1 MISHPGLR
9 RALLAALMVPLFV
22 APVRE
27 PTHAIVAPTP
37 PAAFPLTF
45 ERAPSEVPRPSALVF
60 PLDGQE
66 TDFALTSPE
75 QGVLFDIDGNGAK
88 EQIAWTPAGMN
99 VAFLAIDLNG
109 DGRINSG
116 KELFG
121 SATLAGSRNGSDALL
136 QMFQQSGAPPSGSIH
151 DGHDLYDRLLLWVD
165 RNHDGHSDRAE
176 QTKAREAFTA
186 IGLGYQS
193 VGWADAHGNR
203 VRFQGWMQART
214 AGPDQGQAMD
224 ARDEAERRRRYFDV
238 QLQTVTPRH
247 Q

>member
-1 MISHPGLR
+1 
-9 RALLAALMVPLFV
+9 MVPLLV

-37 PAAFPLTF
+37 PSAFPLTF
-45 ERAPSEVPRPSALVF
+45 ERRPSDVPRPSSLLF
-60 PLDGQE
+60 PLHGQG

-75 QGVLFDIDGNGAK
+75 QGVLFDSDGNGAK
-88 EQIAWTPAGMN
+88 EQIAWTRTGMN

-121 SATLAGSRNGSDALL
+121 SATLAGSRNGCSALL
-136 QMFQQSGAPPSGSIH
+136 QMFRRSGAPPSGSLH
-151 DGHDLYDRLLLWVD
+151 DGHDLYNRLLLWVD
-165 RNHDGHSDRAE
+165 RNHDGHSDRTE
-176 QTKAREAFTA
+176 VTMAREAFTA
-186 IGLGYQS
+186 IGFGYLG

-203 VRFQGWMQART
+203 VRFQGWMHART
-214 AGPDQGQAMD
+214 GGPDQGEAMD
-224 ARDEAERRRRYFDV
+224 ARDDAERRRRYFEV
-238 QLQTVTPRH
+238 ELQSVTPRH